1 MAVKHFD
8 CDSCGAHGKITF
20 KEESDYRTSDV
31 AYCPFCG
38 GDIYEEENDYDDE
51 EDN

>member
-8 CDSCGAHGKITF
+8 CEGCGAHGKITF
-20 KEESDYRTSDV
+20 KDGDFNVSDV

-38 GDIYEEENDYDDE
+38 ADIYEDEDYDDE
-51 EDN
+51 EDQD

>member
-8 CDSCGAHGKITF
+8 CDECGAHGKISF
-20 KEESDYRTSDV
+20 KEGELQSSDI

-38 GDIYEEENDYDDE
+38 GDIFEDEEFDE
-51 EDN
+51 EDEA